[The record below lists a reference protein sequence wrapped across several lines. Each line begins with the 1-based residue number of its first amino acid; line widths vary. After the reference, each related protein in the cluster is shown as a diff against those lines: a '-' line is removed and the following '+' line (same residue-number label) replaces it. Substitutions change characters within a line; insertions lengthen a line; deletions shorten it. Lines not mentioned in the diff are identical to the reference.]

1 MSAIFT
7 TAPGTI
13 LVAKSDA
20 SQDPRPA
27 LLSIDGIGG
36 RISAG
41 VVASGI
47 NLQASVHSSLT
58 PTVGGPSYLYVFG
71 DAMMMITVHLTVFE
85 WIGCNGSGSDSSGIA
100 KTLKYYE
107 KNKIR
112 PDKVNPVGLTYAGVK
127 LNGLIKS
134 VQMGTTIKHKGLQ
147 TSQAVLTM
155 LGWYDAGSLGNETA
169 SSDNSGLVED
179 FGLLS
184 ATAATPTG
192 DTSSTESAAANL
204 LSASGI

>member
-13 LVAKSDA
+13 VVAKSDA
-20 SQDPRPA
+20 AQDPRPA

-41 VVASGI
+41 VIASGI

-71 DAMMMITVHLTVFE
+71 DAMMMVTVHLTVFE
-85 WIGCNGSGSDSSGIA
+85 WLGCSGSGSDNSGIA

-107 KNKIR
+107 TNKIR
-112 PDKVNPVGLTYAGVK
+112 SDRVSPVGLTYAGVK

-134 VQMGTTIKHKGLQ
+134 IQMGTTIQHKGLQ
-147 TSQAVLTM
+147 TSQAAMTM
-155 LGWYDAGSLGNETA
+155 LGWYDVGSLGNENA
-169 SSDNSGLVED
+169 SSENNDLVED
-179 FGLLS
+179 FDLLA

-192 DTSSTESAAANL
+192 DTASAEAAASNL
-204 LSASGI
+204 LSSAGI